1 MDYMEAKTIHS
12 QNRYEKFNEDPTFL
26 FLNQFMK
33 NGNREL
39 QVSFLDFLN
48 FYPQGRRIDD
58 KFNEIYDFVKSNNL
72 LPAIKNFILQNRH
85 IALWYSPSET
95 QSLLEELHNIPLS
108 QDEFSPNNSIDKQ
121 LFTKIHNV
129 SNMSELKYVIDTM
142 EDMLKKKIY
151 WTYYNTQTTRIIE
164 DIFSIHPNVIP
175 TLVDIKGV
183 DFFINNLPIDLKITR
198 LPKGF
203 TENFDKD
210 ILIKWFY
217 ENQSEQRFGA
227 ENRLFLVL
235 NDRENPDNTDWL
247 KITHYDDV
255 KDVINQYLDNFSEE
269 QMENISFTFTGKSF
283 NVKSDLIFINI

>member
-12 QNRYEKFNEDPTFL
+12 QNVYERFNEDPTFL

-33 NGNREL
+33 NGNRKL

-48 FYPQGRRIDD
+48 FHPQGRRVDE
-58 KFNEIYDFVKSNNL
+58 KFKETYEFVKSNNL
-72 LPAIKNFILQNRH
+72 FQVIKDFILQNRN

-95 QSLLEELHNIPLS
+95 QLLLGELHNIPLS
-108 QDEFSPNNSIDKQ
+108 QDEFSPANSIDKQ

-129 SNMSELKYVIDTM
+129 SNMSELENVINTM

-164 DIFSIHPNVIP
+164 DIFSIHPNITP

-183 DFFINNLPIDLKITR
+183 DFFVNDLPIDLKITR

-203 TENFDKD
+203 TENFNKG

-247 KITHYDDV
+247 KITHYDV
-255 KDVINQYLDNFSEE
+255 IKNTINQYLDNFSEK
-269 QMENISFTFTGKSF
+269 QMENVSFTFAGKSF